1 MIFCPHKTVFSG
13 QTIIM
18 EIIDFILHVDK
29 HLQDFIVEYDNLV
42 YAILFLIIFVETGL
56 VVMPFLPGD
65 SLLFAAGMI
74 AAQGSLNVTL
84 LIPLLLIATF
94 GGDNT
99 NYFVG
104 KFFGQ
109 KALGIKLFGKN
120 LVKKEHLDKTHSFYE
135 KHGPKTVILARFV
148 PIVRTFAPF
157 VAGVGS
163 MTYRT
168 FIAYSLVGAILW
180 VVGITLAGYFLGDI
194 PVVKNNFE
202 KVVIAIVLISVMPI
216 FIEFIRGYA
225 KKSKA

>member
-1 MIFCPHKTVFSG
+1 
-13 QTIIM
+13 M

-29 HLQDFIVEYDNLV
+29 HLQDFIIEYDNLV
-42 YAILFLIIFVETGL
+42 YAILFLIVFVETGL
-56 VVMPFLPGD
+56 IVMPFLPGD

-74 AAQGSLNVTL
+74 AAQGSLNIAL

-94 GGDNT
+94 SGDNT

-104 KFFGQ
+104 RFLGH
-109 KALGIKLFGKN
+109 KALQLKLFGRAI
-120 LVKKEHLDKTHSFYE
+120 VKQQHLDKTHAFYE
-135 KHGPKTVILARFV
+135 KHGPKTIILARFV

-163 MTYRT
+163 MSYRT
-168 FIAYSLVGAILW
+168 FIVFSITGALLW

-202 KVVIAIVLISVMPI
+202 KVVIGIVLLSVMPI
-216 FIEFIRGYA
+216 LFQVAKGYFA
-225 KKSKA
+225 KKSSAQ

>member
-1 MIFCPHKTVFSG
+1 
-13 QTIIM
+13 M
-18 EIIDFILHVDK
+18 EIVDFILHVDK
-29 HLQDFIVEYDNLV
+29 HLQDFIIEYDNLV

-74 AAQGSLNVTL
+74 AAQGSLNVAL

-94 GGDNT
+94 SGDNT
-99 NYFVG
+99 NYFIG
-104 KFFGQ
+104 KFLGH
-109 KALGIKLFGKN
+109 KALEIKLFGRN
-120 LVKKEHLDKTHSFYE
+120 LVKKEHLDKTHMFYE

-163 MTYRT
+163 MLYRT
-168 FIAYSLVGAILW
+168 FIVYSLVGAVLW

-194 PVVKNNFE
+194 PIVKNNFE
-202 KVVIAIVLISVMPI
+202 KVVIGIVLISVMPI
-216 FIEFIRGYA
+216 FFELAKGYF
-225 KKSKA
+225 KKSKPEAGA